1 MTRTDSTID
10 DRRTP
15 LLWAGLLACALVA
28 LLAAPAWGRPVAFR
42 VSPAVRPE
50 QVRHF
55 WTAAR
60 MRHARPIA
68 PRAASLGG
76 LVSTSSQ
83 RLAAGPP
90 RSYPPSAAND
100 APSARTSV
108 EQVADPTQVGT
119 RQNGAIFI
127 SEGPHAGF
135 GRCSGTSV
143 NAPNLSLVVTA
154 GHCVYEYGRWS
165 SSKFVFVPGYHHG
178 ERPFGTF
185 VARWIGTTSQWLEH
199 ENENY
204 DVGMAV
210 VGRNERG
217 QRLAKAVGADGIA
230 WGLSPNQVFDVY
242 GYPVAQPFDG
252 ATLQLCPQTRY
263 EGHDLASF
271 LLPGPLDL
279 AVRCADSPGGSGGGW
294 VIRGNVLNSITT
306 NGYPEDLST
315 DYGPYFGRAVGRL
328 FARAASVR

>member
-1 MTRTDSTID
+1 MSRIDPTTDRIV
-10 DRRTP
+10 P
-15 LLWAGLLACALVA
+15 LLPGLLACAILA
-28 LLAAPAWGRPVAFR
+28 LLAAPAAAKPVSFR
-42 VSPAVRPE
+42 VPSAVRPG
-50 QVRHF
+50 QVRRF

-60 MRHARPIA
+60 MRRAKPIA
-68 PRAASLGG
+68 PRTASRGG
-76 LVSTSSQ
+76 LVPASP
-83 RLAAGPP
+83 RRPVRAKPHVYPP
-90 RSYPPSAAND
+90 RTANG
-100 APSARTSV
+100 APRARASV
-108 EQVADPTQVGT
+108 EQVADPTQAGM

-154 GHCVYEYGRWS
+154 GHCVHEFGRWS
-165 SSKFVFVPGYHHG
+165 AHKFVFVPGYHHG

-185 VARWIGTTSQWLEH
+185 VAKWIGTTSQWLRH
-199 ENENY
+199 ENENF

-217 QRLAKAVGADGIA
+217 QRLAAAVGADGIA

-242 GYPVAQPFDG
+242 GYPVARPFDG
-252 ATLQLCPQTRY
+252 ATLQLCPQTAY
-263 EGHDLASF
+263 EGHDLVSF
-271 LLPGPLDL
+271 LMPGPLDL

-306 NGYPEDLST
+306 NGYPEDPST
-315 DYGPYFGRAVGRL
+315 DYGPYFGRAVGHL